1 MLPALIATAAGRAAN
16 LAQSP
21 RDDGRC
27 LRSGRGRKDGGR
39 LIKLELTPVWTL
51 VAALLTIEL
60 GKRLNR
66 WLPWLEL
73 GNIPPAVSGGLLL
86 SVLLAGARS
95 AGWLDVSLAGDV
107 RGVLLLVFFASLGF
121 AAHLG
126 RLATAGTAALV
137 ICLAVAASIALQNTI
152 GVLVAQA
159 FGQPRSLGL
168 FMGSIAYL
176 GGHGT
181 ATAWAATPAAESL
194 RGAFEIGIGSA
205 TLGLVFGGLV
215 AGPVAAALMSRSRA
229 SAAPAAAVAVADLA
243 PAREPVFSSDRWL
256 PSLLWLL
263 LCLGLSPWLGGLA
276 ERHAGFSAPGFLTAL
291 LTGVVLTNA
300 ADALRRP
307 LDTDVTDLIGTI
319 ALRLFLAIALL
330 SLDWAAL
337 LGHLPMLLAA
347 AGLQIA
353 GVVAVATVLVF
364 WLMGRDRD
372 AAAAAGGFIGFGL
385 GAMPVGLAVMR
396 RLNARYGDTP
406 RAILAITLAASLFP
420 DTANALA
427 LAALFGWLGQ

>member
-1 MLPALIATAAGRAAN
+1 M
-16 LAQSP
+16 
-21 RDDGRC
+21 
-27 LRSGRGRKDGGR
+27 KF
-39 LIKLELTPVWTL
+39 ELTPVWTL

-60 GKRLNR
+60 GRRLNR
-66 WLPWLEL
+66 WLPWLEK
-73 GNIPPAVSGGLLL
+73 GNIPPAVSAGLLL
-86 SVLLAGARS
+86 SVLLAVARS
-95 AGWLDVSLAGDV
+95 AGWLDLSLDGTV
-107 RGVLLLVFFASLGF
+107 RGTLLLVFFASLGF

-126 RLATAGTAALV
+126 RLATAGAAALV
-137 ICLAVAASIALQNTI
+137 VCLAVAVAIAAQNAI
-152 GVLVAQA
+152 GVLVARA
-159 FGQPRSLGL
+159 FGQPPALGL

-181 ATAWAATPAAESL
+181 ATAWADTPAAGSL

-205 TLGLVFGGLV
+205 TLGLVLGGLV
-215 AGPVAAALMSRSRA
+215 AGPVAALLMSRSRT
-229 SAAPAAAVAVADLA
+229 SAAPQAPAATVADA
-243 PAREPVFSSDRWL
+243 GPKREPVFSSDRWL

-263 LCLGLSPWLGGLA
+263 LCLGLSPWLGGLL

-291 LTGVVLTNA
+291 LTGVVLTNV

-337 LGHLPMLLAA
+337 LDHLPMLLAA
-347 AGLQIA
+347 AGLQIV
-353 GVVAVATVLVF
+353 GVVAVAALAVF
-364 WLMGRDRD
+364 GLMGRDRD

-427 LAALFGWLGQ
+427 LAALFAWLGQ

>member
-1 MLPALIATAAGRAAN
+1 M
-16 LAQSP
+16 
-21 RDDGRC
+21 
-27 LRSGRGRKDGGR
+27 
-39 LIKLELTPVWTL
+39 KLELAPVWTL
-51 VAALLTIEL
+51 IAALLAIEL

-66 WLPWLEL
+66 WLPWLER
-73 GNIPPAVSGGLLL
+73 GNIPPAVSAGLLL
-86 SVLLAGARS
+86 SVVLAVARH
-95 AGWLDVSLAGDV
+95 AGWVDLSLSGDV
-107 RGVLLLVFFASLGF
+107 RGVLLLLFFASLGF

-126 RLATAGTAALV
+126 RLATAGAAALV
-137 ICLAVAASIALQNTI
+137 VCLAVAASIALQNAI
-152 GVLVAQA
+152 GVAAARLFDQPQA
-159 FGQPRSLGL
+159 LGL

-181 ATAWAATPAAESL
+181 ATAWAGTPAAESL

-205 TLGLVFGGLV
+205 TLGLVLGGLV
-215 AGPVAAALMSRSRA
+215 AGPVAAALMARSRP
-229 SAAPAAAVAVADLA
+229 SAAATSPASSAAATADA
-243 PAREPVFSSDRWL
+243 TPPREPAFSSDRWL

-263 LCLGLSPWLGGLA
+263 LCLGASPWLGSLL

-307 LDTDVTDLIGTI
+307 LDTEVTDLIGTI

-337 LGHLPMLLAA
+337 MAHLPMLLAA
-347 AGLQIA
+347 ATLQVAGTVAIA
-353 GVVAVATVLVF
+353 VLVVY

-396 RLNARYGDTP
+396 RLNSRYGDTP
-406 RAILAITLAASLFP
+406 RALLAVTLAASLFP

-427 LAALFGWLGQ
+427 LAALFAWLGQ

>member
-1 MLPALIATAAGRAAN
+1 MPALIATAAGRAVN

-21 RDDGRC
+21 RDTADAFGPAA
-27 LRSGRGRKDGGR
+27 GEETEVV
-39 LIKLELTPVWTL
+39 LITLELTPVWTL

-126 RLATAGTAALV
+126 RLATAGAAALV

-353 GVVAVATVLVF
+353 GVVTVAAVVVY

-372 AAAAAGGFIGFGL
+372 AAAAAGGFVGFGL

>member
-1 MLPALIATAAGRAAN
+1 M
-16 LAQSP
+16 
-21 RDDGRC
+21 
-27 LRSGRGRKDGGR
+27 
-39 LIKLELTPVWTL
+39 KLELTAVWTL
-51 VAALLTIEL
+51 IAALLTI
-60 GKRLNR
+60 GVGQRLNR
-66 WLPWLEL
+66 WLPWLER

-86 SVLLAGARS
+86 SVLLALARS
-95 AGWLDVSLAGDV
+95 AGWFDLSLAGDV
-107 RGVLLLVFFASLGF
+107 RGVLLLAFFASLGF
-121 AAHLG
+121 AAHLS
-126 RLATAGTAALV
+126 RLATAGAAALV
-137 ICLAVAASIALQNTI
+137 VCLAVAAAIVAQNAI
-152 GVLVAQA
+152 GMLVARA
-159 FGQPRSLGL
+159 FGEPAALGL

-181 ATAWAATPAAESL
+181 ATAWAGATAAQSL
-194 RGAFEIGIGSA
+194 GGAFEIGIGSA
-205 TLGLVFGGLV
+205 TLGLVLGGLV
-215 AGPVAAALMSRSRA
+215 AGPVAAGLMSRSRA

-263 LCLGLSPWLGGLA
+263 LCLGLSPWLGTLV
-276 ERHAGFSAPGFLTAL
+276 ERHGGPSLPGFLTAL
-291 LTGVVLTNA
+291 LTGVVITNA

-307 LDTDVTDLIGTI
+307 LDTEVTDLIGTI

-337 LGHLPMLLAA
+337 LEHLPMLLAA
-347 AGLQIA
+347 AGLQIV
-353 GVVAVATVLVF
+353 GVVAVAVGVVY

-372 AAAAAGGFIGFGL
+372 AAAAAGGFVGFGL